1 MSLSFARACASRGSD
16 MARTFQHELDHLDG
30 ILYTSKMIP
39 ESYVHLSKLR
49 RGREERKEDIATPP
63 PRNVPKSAMMTM
75 GTRST
80 SNASAM
86 RCWGFDLWMTLEDE
100 SEPSLIE

>member
-1 MSLSFARACASRGSD
+1 

-49 RGREERKEDIATPP
+49 DAEEKSEIEDIAIAAAQK
-63 PRNVPKSAMMTM
+63 RAEERDDDDGHEIN
-75 GTRST
+75 
-80 SNASAM
+80 
-86 RCWGFDLWMTLEDE
+86 LERVRDALLGIRPLDD
-100 SEPSLIE
+100 SRG